1 MRTCVRGSWGRRY
14 SRHTSSITRERTQT
28 SNVHF
33 PPWRAAFHQ
42 WLSLGEPRV
51 GHSWGGAVITQA
63 GDSAKVTGLVYVA
76 AFQPDVGESVLTWAM
91 KAPPAPEN
99 GILPPDEAGYI
110 YYDKAKFHAGFAA
123 NLSAEKA
130 ASMYDGWL
138 DGGVPVENLDKVG
151 SLVEAARKLGEEA
164 AG

>member
-1 MRTCVRGSWGRRY
+1 
-14 SRHTSSITRERTQT
+14 
-28 SNVHF
+28 
-33 PPWRAAFHQ
+33 
-42 WLSLGEPRV
+42 
-51 GHSWGGAVITQA
+51 
-63 GDSAKVTGLVYVA
+63 VA

-123 NLSAEKA
+123 DLSAEKA

-138 DGGVPVENLDKVG
+138 DGGVPLENLDKVG